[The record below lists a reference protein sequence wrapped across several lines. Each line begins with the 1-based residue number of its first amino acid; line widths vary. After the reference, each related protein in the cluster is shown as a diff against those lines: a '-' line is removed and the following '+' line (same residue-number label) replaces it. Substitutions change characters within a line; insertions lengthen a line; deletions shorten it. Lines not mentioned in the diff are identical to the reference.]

1 VLHNVETIAAYTPP
15 LQWVDW
21 RGGETA
27 PPVRGLKIENSA
39 SPTTETKFITPAPD
53 PAKQYEAEHAAM
65 HDVYRQLYTEIET
78 RIRELLRDAS
88 LANEPFSQNSLS
100 DLFLFMSQISF
111 DRRPAIYLLDNGN
124 FRTVWKN
131 AENEQAA
138 LQFRGDDIV
147 HCVFFLKRKA
157 PQLPLNQETL
167 IDVIPKVRARLRDF
181 KHLLLG
187 EFCRS
192 STWTI

>member
-1 VLHNVETIAAYTPP
+1 MLHNVETIAAYTPP
-15 LQWVDW
+15 PVLPWGDW
-21 RGGETA
+21 RGGEISQPT
-27 PPVRGLKIENSA
+27 KIENSA
-39 SPTTETKFITPAPD
+39 APTTETQFISPAPD
-53 PAKQYEAEHAAM
+53 PEKQYVAQHAAR
-65 HDVYRQLYTEIET
+65 HVEYRQLYTEIGT
-78 RIRELLRDAS
+78 RIRELLTEAL

-111 DRRPAIYLLDNGN
+111 GRRPAIYLLDNGN

-157 PQLPLNQETL
+157 PRLPLNQETL
-167 IDVIPKVRARLRDF
+167 IDVIPKVRARLIAFER
-181 KHLLLG
+181 LLKG
-187 EFCRS
+187 
-192 STWTI
+192 